1 MRLSLRIGT
10 VLLAGIVAIA
20 LMSKIADAG
29 KIINLIRNMEKK
41 FVFLAL
47 ISQIVIIF
55 ATSVRWSFLLKKA
68 NASVEFKNIIKLVL
82 VSYFINCLTPGAKIG
97 GDASRVYFLNRIFS
111 IEVSRGAATIFAER
125 ISDFFIFISIAFTS
139 LIFITFIYE
148 IDSSVRNKI
157 SLILLFF
164 LLLYTG
170 AIKAIFSEKLAK
182 KIGSRLPKRFNFFE
196 NFLIFKRRSYS
207 LLGKN
212 IMIPSLFFTMIIW
225 FFEILRTFLVLKSL
239 GEEVPFLAVAVVT
252 VITLSLATLPILPGN
267 VGITEG
273 IIATLYYSLGLP
285 IEASVSLAI
294 VDRLLSYWLVF
305 ILGGISFLSL
315 DTHKN
320 SGYSF

>member
-1 MRLSLRIGT
+1 
-10 VLLAGIVAIA
+10 
-20 LMSKIADAG
+20 
-29 KIINLIRNMEKK
+29 
-41 FVFLAL
+41 
-47 ISQIVIIF
+47 
-55 ATSVRWSFLLKKA
+55 
-68 NASVEFKNIIKLVL
+68 
-82 VSYFINCLTPGAKIG
+82 
-97 GDASRVYFLNRIFS
+97 
-111 IEVSRGAATIFAER
+111 
-125 ISDFFIFISIAFTS
+125 
-139 LIFITFIYE
+139 
-148 IDSSVRNKI
+148 
-157 SLILLFF
+157 
-164 LLLYTG
+164 
-170 AIKAIFSEKLAK
+170 
-182 KIGSRLPKRFNFFE
+182 
-196 NFLIFKRRSYS
+196 
-207 LLGKN
+207 
-212 IMIPSLFFTMIIW
+212 MIPSLFFTMIIW